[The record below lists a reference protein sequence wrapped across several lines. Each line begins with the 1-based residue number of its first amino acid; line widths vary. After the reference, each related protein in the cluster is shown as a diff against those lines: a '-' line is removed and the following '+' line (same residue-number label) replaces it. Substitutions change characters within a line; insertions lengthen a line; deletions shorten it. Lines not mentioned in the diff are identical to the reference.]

1 MGANAQTTVPTFT
14 AGQVLTADQQNQSA
28 RTGVP
33 VFADSSARD
42 AAFGGA
48 GEKTLA
54 EGQLAYLENSNI
66 VQYYDGS
73 SWATVGPSIPGLA
86 VVKAETAFS
95 AVSSFTAD
103 SVFSSNYTNYQ
114 INIRFTTSSTGSL
127 SFQLRSGGVATTTN
141 YNRQYISGNSGASPS
156 VSAAS
161 SYGTSS
167 ADFALY
173 TNGAFTSAV
182 TMTLFGPQLAESTS
196 YLSLQMWTPAT
207 YNNLQTFWAGN
218 QSAST
223 SFDGIGV
230 LVSTGTMTG
239 TYTIYGMAKS

>member
-1 MGANAQTTVPTFT
+1 M
-14 AGQVLTADQQNQSA
+14 
-28 RTGVP
+28 
-33 VFADSSARD
+33 
-42 AAFGGA
+42 
-48 GEKTLA
+48 
-54 EGQLAYLENSNI
+54 
-66 VQYYDGS
+66 QYYDGS
-73 SWATVGPSIPGLA
+73 SWATVGPSASGFA

-114 INIRFTTSSTGSL
+114 MNIRFTTSSTGSL

-141 YNRQYISGNSGASPS
+141 YNRQYISGNSGASPT

-173 TNGAFTSAV
+173 TNGSFTSAV

-207 YNNLQTFWAGN
+207 YTNLQTFWAGN
-218 QSAST
+218 HSAST